1 MGRGGLKSGKGKILW
16 YPSNCERHSRIVMI
30 EVAEMKAIVNVNQ
43 SWGIGKDGGLLAYI
57 PEDMKL
63 FRNATKGGTVIM
75 GRKTLESFPG
85 GKPLKGR
92 LNIVLTRDADKLR
105 RSMERQREADGREA
119 GTGLSGVQPKDVD
132 IPQVLELDCEGTR
145 FLALNSTKAL
155 LGMDAALL
163 RDAFVIGGAQ
173 IYRELLPYCDECLV
187 TVNDSP
193 READTFFPDLDA
205 PSDWKRVQESE
216 EKTYEDIHYKFTV
229 YRRTAE

>member
-1 MGRGGLKSGKGKILW
+1 
-16 YPSNCERHSRIVMI
+16 
-30 EVAEMKAIVNVNQ
+30 MKAIVNVNQ
-43 SWGIGKDGGLLAYI
+43 SWGIGKDGDLLAYI
-57 PEDMKL
+57 PEDMKF

-105 RSMERQREADGREA
+105 REMERQSEASGCKA
-119 GTGLSGVQPKDVD
+119 GTGLPGAQAKAAD
-132 IPQVLELDCEGTR
+132 IPQILELDSEGTR
-145 FLALNSTKAL
+145 FLALDSTKAL
-155 LGMDAALL
+155 LGLDAALL

-173 IYRELLPYCDECLV
+173 IYRELLPYCEECLV

-205 PSDWKRVQESE
+205 SSDWKCVQELE
-216 EKTYEDIHYKFTV
+216 EKTYEDIHYQFTV
-229 YRRTAE
+229 YRRAVK

>member
-1 MGRGGLKSGKGKILW
+1 
-16 YPSNCERHSRIVMI
+16 
-30 EVAEMKAIVNVNQ
+30 MKAIVNVNQ
-43 SWGIGKDGGLLAYI
+43 SWGIGKDGDLLVYI
-57 PEDMKL
+57 PEDMKF

-105 RSMERQREADGREA
+105 QKMERQSEADGREA
-119 GTGLSGVQPKDVD
+119 GIGLPGAQAKAAD
-132 IPQVLELDCEGTR
+132 IPQVLELDREGTR
-145 FLALNSTKAL
+145 FLALDSTKAL
-155 LGMDAALL
+155 LGLDAALL

-173 IYRELLPYCDECLV
+173 IYRELLPYCGECLV
-187 TVNDSP
+187 TVNDSQ

-205 PSDWKRVQESE
+205 SSDWKRVQESE
-216 EKTYEDIHYKFTV
+216 EKTYEDIHYQFTV

>member
-1 MGRGGLKSGKGKILW
+1 
-16 YPSNCERHSRIVMI
+16 
-30 EVAEMKAIVNVNQ
+30 MKAIVNVNQ

-57 PEDMKL
+57 PEDMKF

-105 RSMERQREADGREA
+105 QDMERLRKESCENEGRTQTMNVQAKAADRQQMQGAEGNAENEMQA
-119 GTGLSGVQPKDVD
+119 GGAVRTVKKIL
-132 IPQVLELDCEGTR
+132 QVLELDCEGTR
-145 FLALNSTKAL
+145 FLALDSTKAL

-173 IYRELLPYCDECLV
+173 IYRELLPYCEECLV
-187 TVNDSP
+187 TVNDSS

-205 PSDWKRVQESE
+205 SSDWKRVRESE
-216 EKTYEDIHYKFTV
+216 EKTYEDIHYQFTV
-229 YRRTAE
+229 YRRAVK